1 MRHDLFSTPVWH
13 TKGASQQLVDKLYE
27 GAYKFKEVY
36 KDITK
41 RSTEGGYQTP
51 IISWESFHP
60 EGKDI
65 IERAIQ
71 ECDKSVFTNFKV
83 QGWWYNINGKG
94 HWNRPHTHPKC
105 DIAAVLYLTDSDGL
119 LQLMSPFPQRI
130 ERVDGNGNHVSVAAQ
145 KGDIILFPTDIVH
158 YVLPNE
164 REEDRIS
171 ISMNLQLC

>member
-1 MRHDLFSTPVWH
+1 MTRHDIFPTPVWH
-13 TKGASQQLVDKLYE
+13 IKDTPQVLVDELYQ

-65 IERAIQ
+65 IEKAIR

-119 LQLMSPFPQRI
+119 LHLLNPFPQR
-130 ERVDGNGNHVSVAAQ
+130 RVDRKGDHVGIKAN
-145 KGDIILFPTDIVH
+145 KGDILIFPSDLVH
-158 YVLPNE
+158 FVMPNQ